1 MCKNEIIIK
10 PKRLRP
16 YIDSKSS
23 KRSVERILRQ
33 AAYVLQLTQ
42 RVKEAILA
50 EEDTAPK
57 GGWC

>member
-1 MCKNEIIIK
+1 MSKNEIIIN
-10 PKRLRP
+10 PKRLIP
-16 YIDSKSS
+16 YVDSRES

-42 RVKEAILA
+42 RVKEAILG
-50 EEDTAPK
+50 EEEMPPK